1 MKDKGI
7 KNKKKNKDRK
17 TWIYIKKCIPYFLL
31 DKISLV
37 VLMITSILT
46 ALINSFIP
54 ALSGYVLDF
63 ITNNHLNK
71 ALFYLLFTVVL
82 ALISDYLRLLLN
94 RSFVKVQ
101 NIVVETIR
109 KDIINSYF
117 NIQNKIL
124 IKTSSGVFLSRI
136 QQDPRSVFN
145 AFASIRSNISTLLS
159 NFFVIFY
166 IFYLNWVLGIIAILG
181 TVLVYIIEKAGMRK
195 YVDFQKSYN
204 KKWEKNSG
212 IINEGIKGV
221 QDIKL
226 LNIVGYFK
234 DKINGNIDEMKDES
248 LRAYKIDT
256 KYELLRDTAINI
268 FTFAIVLLSI
278 YFIKFNVM
286 SVSSVIVVFM
296 YRSRL
301 FQSILYL
308 AWSERNLKEFSL
320 AAARIFEVMD
330 SKKFSK
336 ETYGN
341 KRVNELKG
349 NIEFKNVKFSYGKEP
364 VIKNI
369 NFKINEKDTVAIVG
383 RSGSGK
389 TTIINLLNRTYLKD
403 SGSILIGGHEI
414 NSLDKH
420 SLRRNIS
427 VISQNPYIF
436 NMSIKENLKMV
447 SPHASMKQIQNVC
460 MICEI
465 HDYIMTLPKKYNT
478 VIGEGGV
485 NLSGGEKQRLAIAR
499 ALLMKTNIMLFDEA
513 TSALDNETQAKIH
526 QAINNISG
534 EYTMLIIAHRLSTI
548 KDCNKII
555 VIDHGKV
562 TGIGNHK
569 ELYENNET
577 YKTLYEN
584 ELQK

>member
-1 MKDKGI
+1 MKDKSI
-7 KNKKKNKDRK
+7 KNKKKNKNNK
-17 TWIYIKKCIPYFLL
+17 TWINIKKCTPYFLI

-37 VLMITSILT
+37 ILMITSILT

-63 ITNNHLNK
+63 ITNNQLNR
-71 ALFYLLFTVVL
+71 ALYYLLFTVIL
-82 ALISDYLRLLLN
+82 ALVSDYLRLLLN

-117 NIQNKIL
+117 SIQNKIL
-124 IKTSSGVFLSRI
+124 IKTSSGVFTSRI

-145 AFASIRSNISTLLS
+145 AFASIRSNMSTLLS

-195 YVDFQKSYN
+195 YVNFKKSYN

-212 IINEGIKGV
+212 IINESIKGV

-234 DKINGNIDEMKDES
+234 DKINGNIDEMKLES
-248 LRAYKIDT
+248 LKAYKIDT
-256 KYELLRDTAINI
+256 KYELLRDYTINI
-268 FTFAIVLLSI
+268 FTFVIVFLSI

-286 SVSSVIVVFM
+286 SVASVIVVFM

-320 AAARIFEVMD
+320 AATRIFEIMD
-330 SKKFSK
+330 SKKYSK

-364 VIKNI
+364 IIKNI

-403 SGSILIGGHEI
+403 SGSILIDGHEI

-562 TGIGNHK
+562 IGIGNHK

>member
-145 AFASIRSNISTLLS
+145 AFASIRSNMSTLLS

-204 KKWEKNSG
+204 KK
-212 IINEGIKGV
+212 
-221 QDIKL
+221 
-226 LNIVGYFK
+226 
-234 DKINGNIDEMKDES
+234 
-248 LRAYKIDT
+248 
-256 KYELLRDTAINI
+256 
-268 FTFAIVLLSI
+268 
-278 YFIKFNVM
+278 
-286 SVSSVIVVFM
+286 
-296 YRSRL
+296 
-301 FQSILYL
+301 
-308 AWSERNLKEFSL
+308 
-320 AAARIFEVMD
+320 
-330 SKKFSK
+330 
-336 ETYGN
+336 
-341 KRVNELKG
+341 
-349 NIEFKNVKFSYGKEP
+349 
-364 VIKNI
+364 
-369 NFKINEKDTVAIVG
+369 
-383 RSGSGK
+383 
-389 TTIINLLNRTYLKD
+389 
-403 SGSILIGGHEI
+403 
-414 NSLDKH
+414 
-420 SLRRNIS
+420 
-427 VISQNPYIF
+427 
-436 NMSIKENLKMV
+436 
-447 SPHASMKQIQNVC
+447 
-460 MICEI
+460 
-465 HDYIMTLPKKYNT
+465 
-478 VIGEGGV
+478 
-485 NLSGGEKQRLAIAR
+485 
-499 ALLMKTNIMLFDEA
+499 
-513 TSALDNETQAKIH
+513 
-526 QAINNISG
+526 
-534 EYTMLIIAHRLSTI
+534 
-548 KDCNKII
+548 
-555 VIDHGKV
+555 
-562 TGIGNHK
+562 
-569 ELYENNET
+569 
-577 YKTLYEN
+577 
-584 ELQK
+584 

>member
-7 KNKKKNKDRK
+7 KNKKKKKDRK

-101 NIVVETIR
+101 NMVVETIR

-145 AFASIRSNISTLLS
+145 AFASIRSNMSTLLS

-364 VIKNI
+364 IIKNI

-403 SGSILIGGHEI
+403 SGSILIDGHEI

>member
-1 MKDKGI
+1 
-7 KNKKKNKDRK
+7 
-17 TWIYIKKCIPYFLL
+17 
-31 DKISLV
+31 
-37 VLMITSILT
+37 
-46 ALINSFIP
+46 
-54 ALSGYVLDF
+54 
-63 ITNNHLNK
+63 
-71 ALFYLLFTVVL
+71 
-82 ALISDYLRLLLN
+82 
-94 RSFVKVQ
+94 
-101 NIVVETIR
+101 
-109 KDIINSYF
+109 
-117 NIQNKIL
+117 
-124 IKTSSGVFLSRI
+124 
-136 QQDPRSVFN
+136 
-145 AFASIRSNISTLLS
+145 
-159 NFFVIFY
+159 
-166 IFYLNWVLGIIAILG
+166 
-181 TVLVYIIEKAGMRK
+181 
-195 YVDFQKSYN
+195 
-204 KKWEKNSG
+204 
-212 IINEGIKGV
+212 
-221 QDIKL
+221 
-226 LNIVGYFK
+226 
-234 DKINGNIDEMKDES
+234 MKDES

-364 VIKNI
+364 IIKNI

-403 SGSILIGGHEI
+403 SGSILIDGHEI